1 MDLLNS
7 QHLTYQNGYLHV
19 FRNPGTY
26 TYRCMILPQGFGD
39 KAGSTYSIEVTDT
52 GHPAGKGTQYEIV
65 MRWDGKERAYHPEPA
80 QLKIG
85 VNDFVLWRVET
96 QEAGIPPYGVAG
108 TNEKGEMAF
117 DSRALTLHDV
127 FTHLFMAPGEYHIA
141 VNGHAAGVVQVS
153 DHRDMKAEAYDKQL
167 QSAVLVRIL
176 GAKLEPQSAKIVA
189 GQTVLWFV
197 EDGQKV
203 TISAG
208 AKPD

>member
-19 FRNPGTY
+19 FRHPGTY
-26 TYRCMILPQGFGD
+26 TYRCTILPQGFGGQP
-39 KAGSTYSIEVTDT
+39 GSTYSIEVTDT

-96 QEAGIPPYGVAG
+96 QEAGIPPYGILG
-108 TNEKGEMAF
+108 MTEKEEVAF
-117 DSRALTLHDV
+117 DSRSLATHDV
-127 FTHLFMAPGEYHIA
+127 FTHLFMAPGEYRIA
-141 VNGHAAGVVQVS
+141 VNGKAAGRIQVR
-153 DHRDMKAEAYDKQL
+153 DHRELEPEVYDRHLK
-167 QSAVLVRIL
+167 SAVLVRIL
-176 GAKLEPQSAKIVA
+176 GGKLEPESAKIVA

-197 EDGQKV
+197 EDGKNV
-203 TISAG
+203 TIAAEG
-208 AKPD
+208 APG